1 MVKRW
6 FFNENEKFMMIIEKK
21 EYIAPSMEVVEFVS
35 DILMNIGSNVGEY
48 DEELDSKDQ
57 LSNKRRGRWGDLWY

>member
-1 MVKRW
+1 MD
-6 FFNENEKFMMIIEKK
+6 KK

-48 DEELDSKDQ
+48 DEEVDSKDQ
-57 LSNKRRGRWGDLWY
+57 LSNKRRGRWGDLWSD

>member
-1 MVKRW
+1 MVRKLLSKR
-6 FFNENEKFMMIIEKK
+6 KMVSAMDKK

-48 DEELDSKDQ
+48 DEELDSKEQ
-57 LSNKRRGRWGDLWY
+57 LSNRRRGRWGDLWSD

>member
-1 MVKRW
+1 MVPA
-6 FFNENEKFMMIIEKK
+6 MDKK

-35 DILMNIGSNVGEY
+35 DILMYIGSNVGEY

>member
-1 MVKRW
+1 MVPA
-6 FFNENEKFMMIIEKK
+6 MDKK

-57 LSNKRRGRWGDLWY
+57 LSNKRRGQWGNLWAED

>member
-1 MVKRW
+1 
-6 FFNENEKFMMIIEKK
+6 
-21 EYIAPSMEVVEFVS
+21 MEVVEFVS

-57 LSNKRRGRWGDLWY
+57 LSNKRRGRWGDLWE

>member
-1 MVKRW
+1 MD
-6 FFNENEKFMMIIEKK
+6 KK
-21 EYIAPSMEVVEFVS
+21 EYSAPSMEVVEFVS

-57 LSNKRRGRWGDLWY
+57 LSNKRRGRWGDLWDENR